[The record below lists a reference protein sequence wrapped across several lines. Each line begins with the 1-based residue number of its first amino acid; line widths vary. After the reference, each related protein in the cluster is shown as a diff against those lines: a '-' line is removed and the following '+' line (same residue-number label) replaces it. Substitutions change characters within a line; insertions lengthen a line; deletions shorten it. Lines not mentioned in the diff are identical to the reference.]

1 VGDTPCGGCGFRSL
15 PDCERLLVHI
25 DEAMSW
31 ESVRDLDKMR
41 SALLLVRNLPMRNG
55 VPGEIV
61 MSVNEVAEN
70 LDEVF
75 SEIAKGKRL

>member
-1 VGDTPCGGCGFRSL
+1 
-15 PDCERLLVHI
+15 
-25 DEAMSW
+25 MSW